1 MRRMNVRGGLDG
13 MATPTGLEIL
23 ILIIRSGHR
32 LGIGC
37 G

>member
-1 MRRMNVRGGLDG
+1 MRRMNMRGGLND

-23 ILIIRSGHR
+23 ILIIRFGHR